1 MQPFQLSKAKFKLS
15 IFLNKIITTR
25 NKKSQKR
32 KKKYYFKFHVQS
44 GTPPKSQNPSHFRL
58 TCQPIAIYTSNAHYK
73 QPIPSR
79 FRAPQL
85 NQSSKSNASD
95 TFIHNSIHLHPIK
108 TRNVIEYTKTDVWA
122 HYTQKSTT
130 TQRKSAFKTQWHNRK

>member
-15 IFLNKIITTR
+15 IFLNKIITKR
-25 NKKSQKR
+25 NKKSQK

-44 GTPPKSQNPSHFRL
+44 GTPPKSQNPSHFRP
-58 TCQPIAIYTSNAHYK
+58 TCHPTVIYTSNAHFK
-73 QPIPSR
+73 QPIPSL
-79 FRAPQL
+79 FWAPQS

-95 TFIHNSIHLHPIK
+95 TFIRNSIHLGPIK
-108 TRNVIEYTKTDVWA
+108 TRNLIEYTKTHVWA

-130 TQRKSAFKTQWHNRK
+130 TKEKSAFKTQWHKRK